1 MTLEI
6 VNGRKIAE
14 KIQNDVSKKVK
25 EIEKNMI

>member
-6 VNGRKIAE
+6 VKGRKIAE